1 MSDYIDDRIEGNFVF
16 LAVRATDGSGRR
28 AGVDLPMDP
37 DELARFEGE
46 QGLMAPSDYR
56 IDGYSKDG
64 IVGRMGFAPF
74 RDDSPLEDVNL
85 LCRAVDAASR
95 SDPHAADKVAAW
107 AECWEVDDPRVLAGV
122 AVRSADIPIHRYS
135 RPRGMDDLQWR
146 GLDPLGRLGASM
158 SEERGLYGALRS
170 GGVAGL
176 VRLRWLR
183 VRRPGGRRPA
193 DVVLRR
199 RVHRRR
205 RPAEHASPVRA
216 RPRGRRCGPRDR
228 SGRHGSG
235 RPDEHGRDGG
245 GIRTGPMSGKGEWV
259 NLRFPNAF
267 AHPFSFQGRDG
278 GTRERMLVTIP
289 KGVVL
294 EDGRD
299 VGGWNLSVR
308 ATPWALAQKRAGRPV
323 SIGLRVGRTVELF
336 KGRGPRRV
344 TLRLDGPEG
353 LRSALDEHRNV
364 MSARVAVPADPGRGC
379 RGSLDDAA
387 PPMDGPAGDEG
398 MLLFNDLA
406 FDSGF
411 VARMDT
417 LASRFADDFAHG
429 RYDAGTAL
437 RETRSLVAEAAMLME
452 TVTGASYGAG
462 AADCAASLAL
472 SAVTDAVNGYVDDL
486 VDRNDCDP
494 RVAAANHAERS
505 ADPHARPGTLPCLRM
520 FTTAYGKTDETDVFG
535 DGAPVEGME
544 SSSMQLT
551 R

>member
-1 MSDYIDDRIEGNFVF
+1 MAQEDSRQE
-16 LAVRATDGSGRR
+16 GRR
-28 AGVDLPMDP
+28 AERWARVNFPNKFVHPHEYTARDGRVFDKMFVSIPPGVTLNGVDLGGYAFDHFAKPR
-37 DELARFEGE
+37 EIE
-46 QGLMAPSDYR
+46 QKA
-56 IDGYSKDG
+56 
-64 IVGRMGFAPF
+64 
-74 RDDSPLEDVNL
+74 N
-85 LCRAVDAASR
+85 
-95 SDPHAADKVAAW
+95 
-107 AECWEVDDPRVLAGV
+107 
-122 AVRSADIPIHRYS
+122 
-135 RPRGMDDLQWR
+135 
-146 GLDPLGRLGASM
+146 
-158 SEERGLYGALRS
+158 
-170 GGVAGL
+170 
-176 VRLRWLR
+176 
-183 VRRPGGRRPA
+183 
-193 DVVLRR
+193 
-199 RVHRRR
+199 
-205 RPAEHASPVRA
+205 
-216 RPRGRRCGPRDR
+216 
-228 SGRHGSG
+228 G
-235 RPDEHGRDGG
+235 RP
-245 GIRTGPMSGKGEWV
+245 
-259 NLRFPNAF
+259 
-267 AHPFSFQGRDG
+267 
-278 GTRERMLVTIP
+278 
-289 KGVVL
+289 
-294 EDGRD
+294 
-299 VGGWNLSVR
+299 
-308 ATPWALAQKRAGRPV
+308 
-323 SIGLRVGRTVELF
+323 
-336 KGRGPRRV
+336 V

>member
-1 MSDYIDDRIEGNFVF
+1 
-16 LAVRATDGSGRR
+16 
-28 AGVDLPMDP
+28 
-37 DELARFEGE
+37 
-46 QGLMAPSDYR
+46 
-56 IDGYSKDG
+56 
-64 IVGRMGFAPF
+64 
-74 RDDSPLEDVNL
+74 
-85 LCRAVDAASR
+85 
-95 SDPHAADKVAAW
+95 
-107 AECWEVDDPRVLAGV
+107 
-122 AVRSADIPIHRYS
+122 
-135 RPRGMDDLQWR
+135 
-146 GLDPLGRLGASM
+146 
-158 SEERGLYGALRS
+158 
-170 GGVAGL
+170 
-176 VRLRWLR
+176 
-183 VRRPGGRRPA
+183 
-193 DVVLRR
+193 
-199 RVHRRR
+199 
-205 RPAEHASPVRA
+205 
-216 RPRGRRCGPRDR
+216 
-228 SGRHGSG
+228 
-235 RPDEHGRDGG
+235 
-245 GIRTGPMSGKGEWV
+245 MSGKGEWV

-299 VGGWNLSVR
+299 VGGWN
-308 ATPWALAQKRAGRPV
+308 
-323 SIGLRVGRTVELF
+323 IGLRVGRTVELF

-437 RETRSLVAEAAMLME
+437 RETRSLV
-452 TVTGASYGAG
+452 
-462 AADCAASLAL
+462 
-472 SAVTDAVNGYVDDL
+472 
-486 VDRNDCDP
+486 DCDP

>member
-1 MSDYIDDRIEGNFVF
+1 MSDCIDDRIEGNFVF

-37 DELARFEGE
+37 A
-46 QGLMAPSDYR
+46 
-56 IDGYSKDG
+56 
-64 IVGRMGFAPF
+64 
-74 RDDSPLEDVNL
+74 N
-85 LCRAVDAASR
+85 
-95 SDPHAADKVAAW
+95 
-107 AECWEVDDPRVLAGV
+107 
-122 AVRSADIPIHRYS
+122 
-135 RPRGMDDLQWR
+135 
-146 GLDPLGRLGASM
+146 
-158 SEERGLYGALRS
+158 
-170 GGVAGL
+170 
-176 VRLRWLR
+176 
-183 VRRPGGRRPA
+183 
-193 DVVLRR
+193 
-199 RVHRRR
+199 
-205 RPAEHASPVRA
+205 
-216 RPRGRRCGPRDR
+216 
-228 SGRHGSG
+228 
-235 RPDEHGRDGG
+235 
-245 GIRTGPMSGKGEWV
+245 
-259 NLRFPNAF
+259 
-267 AHPFSFQGRDG
+267 
-278 GTRERMLVTIP
+278 
-289 KGVVL
+289 
-294 EDGRD
+294 
-299 VGGWNLSVR
+299 
-308 ATPWALAQKRAGRPV
+308 
-323 SIGLRVGRTVELF
+323 
-336 KGRGPRRV
+336 
-344 TLRLDGPEG
+344 
-353 LRSALDEHRNV
+353 
-364 MSARVAVPADPGRGC
+364 PGRGC